1 MTGRIAREGP
11 PVPPGPRETRLWLK
25 GRSTVLTRASIQ
37 NVHAHHDSGYRE
49 LRDAT
54 TRRQALRLLLQG
66 TGLLSSASLLG
77 ACSNSSGGNFGIT
90 SAISPGA
97 ILPGVG
103 ASTPNDVGMV
113 KAALL
118 LPLSGS
124 IQMSLVA
131 KGLKQ
136 AAELALF
143 ERNVPNLQLV
153 VRDDKGTPQGASQAA
168 MTVVADGCEII
179 LGPLLAKSVASVAPI
194 ARQAHVP
201 VIAFSNDP
209 ANGGHGVHLL
219 SFFASAEVGRVIGH
233 ALTQG
238 RRHFAALI
246 PDDALGRDTEP
257 VFRNA
262 VAQAG
267 ARVAI
272 ATRYPTSLSGIME
285 ASQKVIDAVK
295 ASADS
300 EAPIDALFMPA
311 SGNSVGRLVSM
322 LRRSDLDTSR
332 VKLLLSS
339 GWENSTVL
347 REPKL
352 AGAWLA
358 SADPRGWH
366 EFSARFTKTYNAA
379 PPRLAT
385 LAYDAVTVAAAFASQ
400 PKEQRYTAAN
410 LMREQ
415 GYVGVDG
422 AFRLTPAGPIERS
435 LAVLEVQPQGLVTVA
450 PASGFTGALTMAP
463 DAAPYVARG

>member
-1 MTGRIAREGP
+1 MG
-11 PVPPGPRETRLWLK
+11 
-25 GRSTVLTRASIQ
+25 ASIQ
-37 NVHAHHDSGYRE
+37 DVHAHHDSGLGE

-66 TGLLSSASLLG
+66 TGFLGSASLLG
-77 ACSNSSGGNFGIT
+77 ACSNPIGGNFGIT
-90 SAISPGA
+90 SAISPAA
-97 ILPGVG
+97 ILPGLG
-103 ASTPNDVGMV
+103 TSPPKDVGMA

-143 ERNVPNLQLV
+143 ERNVPNLQLI
-153 VRDDKGTPQGASQAA
+153 VRDDKGTPQGASHAA
-168 MTVVADGCEII
+168 MTAVADGCEII
-179 LGPLLAKSVASVAPI
+179 LGPLLATSVASVAPI

-219 SFFASAEVGRVIGH
+219 SFFASAEATRAIGH
-233 ALTQG
+233 ALSQG
-238 RRHFAALI
+238 HRRFAALI

-257 VFRNA
+257 AFRRA
-262 VAQAG
+262 VAQG
-267 ARVAI
+267 GGRI
-272 ATRYPTSLSGIME
+272 AFAARYPTSLSGMMD
-285 ASQKVIDAVK
+285 ASQKMVDAVK

-300 EAPIDALFMPA
+300 GAPIDAVFMPA
-311 SGNSVGRLVSM
+311 SGNSVGRLVTA

-332 VKLLLSS
+332 VKLILSS
-339 GWENSTVL
+339 GWDNPTVL

-358 SADPRGWH
+358 SADPHGWH
-366 EFSARFTKTYNAA
+366 EFSARFTKTYNTA

-385 LAYDAVTVAAAFASQ
+385 LAYDAVSVAAAFAPQ
-400 PKEQRYTAAN
+400 PKGQRYTAAN

-415 GYVGVDG
+415 GYAGVDG
-422 AFRLTPAGPIERS
+422 AFRLTAEGPIERS
-435 LAVLEVQPQGLVTVA
+435 LAVLEVQPQGLVTIA
-450 PASGFTGALTMAP
+450 PAAGFTGAITMAP
-463 DAAPYVARG
+463 EAAPHIARG